1 VIDNHFISD
10 LLMKKQIVT
19 PFVGVDDQLGDI
31 LTKPSARA
39 SFQQLSFKL
48 GMFDPYGLAWGE
60 C

>member
-1 VIDNHFISD
+1 
-10 LLMKKQIVT
+10 MKKQIVT